1 MRLRRV
7 RLRDEEGFSV
17 ALREGDRWVPLVP
30 ALARHRA
37 EQAGDLPGLAA
48 VSRDVVAFCAEHEGL
63 HSEVSRLLVFL
74 REQNVDL
81 LHTFHHEALLPF
93 DPVSFRD
100 FMLYEEHAIAAARGM
115 ARRFMP
121 AAFRIVSLYESV
133 FRRPPGVLRPKRI
146 WYQKPIYYMGSHV
159 NFFAD
164 GDTVPWPSYTRALDY
179 ELELGMVVCRP
190 LQDAT
195 PEQALRAIG
204 GFVVVNDLSARDVQ
218 YPEMT
223 SGFGPVKSKN
233 FANAMSAELV
243 TADEILPRVTELDV
257 AVRINGKPCGR
268 GTTAGMHHSLAEMVA
283 YASLG
288 ERVLP
293 GELLA
298 TGTIPGC
305 SGMEAGQWLSPGD
318 EIELDIEGIGTLRNV
333 IGTPAGRLG
342 TAS

>member
-17 ALREGDRWVPLVP
+17 ALRDGNRWVPVVP

-37 EQAGDLPGLAA
+37 EQGGDLPGLAA
-48 VSRDVVAFCAEHEGL
+48 VARDVVAFCAELEGIR
-63 HSEVSRLLVFL
+63 SEVNRLLGFV
-74 REQNVDL
+74 RERKIDL
-81 LHTFHHEALLPF
+81 ESSFHPEALLPF
-93 DPVSFRD
+93 APLSFRD

-121 AAFRIVSLYESV
+121 AAWRLVSLYESV
-133 FRRPPGVLRPKRI
+133 FRRPPALLRPKRI
-146 WYQKPIYYMGSHV
+146 WYEKPIYYMGSHV

-164 GDTVPWPSYTRALDY
+164 GDVLPWPSYTRALDY
-179 ELELGMVVCRP
+179 ELELGAVICRP
-190 LQDAT
+190 LHDAT
-195 PEQALRAIG
+195 PEQALQAIG

-243 TADEILPRVTELDV
+243 TADEILPRVAELDV
-257 AVRINGKPCGR
+257 AVRINGEPCGR
-268 GTTAGMHHSLAEMVA
+268 GNTAGMQHSLGEMVA

-288 ERVLP
+288 ERVFP
-293 GELLA
+293 GELLS

-305 SGMEAGQWLSPGD
+305 SGMETGQWLSPGD
-318 EIELDIEGIGTLRNV
+318 EIELEIDGVGTLRNV
-333 IGTPAGRLG
+333 IGTPVGRVA
-342 TAS
+342 TAP